1 MTFGP
6 TDRAVK
12 LRHSLTPED
21 VEAIVDA
28 LEVDELAIVT
38 LWGRTHVDIERIT
51 AALCG
56 GCEED
61 YR

>member
-12 LRHSLTPED
+12 LTHRLTPDD
-21 VEAIVDA
+21 VERILDA
-28 LEVDELAIVT
+28 LMVDDLVIVT
-38 LWGRTHVDIERIT
+38 IDGHNYATPARIT